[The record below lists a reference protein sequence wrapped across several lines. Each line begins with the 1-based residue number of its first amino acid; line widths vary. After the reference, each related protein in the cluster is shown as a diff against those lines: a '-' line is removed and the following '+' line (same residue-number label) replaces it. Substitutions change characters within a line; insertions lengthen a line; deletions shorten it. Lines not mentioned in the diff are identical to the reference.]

1 MSKWQLQEAK
11 NRLSEVVRL
20 AHEEGPQMIT
30 LHGNDAVV
38 IVAAEQYR
46 KLTRRSRGS
55 LSEFFKRSP
64 LSGPKLDL
72 TRNRDTG
79 RVSDL

>member
-1 MSKWQLQEAK
+1 AK

-46 KLTRRSRGS
+46 KLTRRLRGS
-55 LSEFFKRSP
+55 LSEFFRRSP
-64 LSGPKLDL
+64 LSGAKLDL
-72 TRNRDTG
+72 TRSRDTG
-79 RVSDL
+79 RASDL